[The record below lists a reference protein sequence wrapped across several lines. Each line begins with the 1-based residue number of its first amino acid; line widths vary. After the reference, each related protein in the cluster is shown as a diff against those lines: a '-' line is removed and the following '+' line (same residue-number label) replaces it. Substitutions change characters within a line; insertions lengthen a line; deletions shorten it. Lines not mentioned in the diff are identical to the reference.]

1 MPSKKIVKTSN
12 AKKSQKQTKRDLK
25 KRNKKITIKKDNF
38 LKEKFLSS
46 TANLLIKAVS
56 IAANAAIVN
65 REVGKR
71 LNRRGKEALTIV
83 SQLAV
88 DVRNDVKQG
97 VRAAKKIQAKK
108 NGLKN
113 SSKTRVRRL
122 SA

>member
-97 VRAAKKIQAKK
+97 VRAATNHSLRSGSLLRQIF
-108 NGLKN
+108 
-113 SSKTRVRRL
+113 TRL
-122 SA
+122 G